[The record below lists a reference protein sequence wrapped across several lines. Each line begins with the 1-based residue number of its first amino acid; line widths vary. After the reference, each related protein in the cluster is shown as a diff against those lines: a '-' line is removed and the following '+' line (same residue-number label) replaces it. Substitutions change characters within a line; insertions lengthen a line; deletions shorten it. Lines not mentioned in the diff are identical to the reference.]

1 MDTLEIKLCDIQGR
15 LFELSVAKK
24 MSSAAFAEAFMRSRV
39 AANLDDKYNRMQ
51 WAGEEYLMD
60 EIQEECLDKLAKNG
74 KVYTTE
80 EMYWMGYLYRY
91 WHFLTGESSLQ
102 IFRQASV
109 ITMRQNYLM
118 FHTLDPEL
126 AVENLQEIHRQKLVN
141 RKKRS
146 AGKQ

>member
-1 MDTLEIKLCDIQGR
+1 
-15 LFELSVAKK
+15 
-24 MSSAAFAEAFMRSRV
+24 MRSRV
-39 AANLDDKYNRMQ
+39 AANLDEKYNRMQ
-51 WAGEEYLMD
+51 WAGEEYLME
-60 EIQEECLDKLAKNG
+60 EIQAECPDRHAKTG

-102 IFRQASV
+102 IFRQASA

-126 AVENLQEIHRQKLVN
+126 AVENLQEIRRQKRVN
-141 RKKRS
+141 RKKGS
-146 AGKQ
+146 AEKP